1 MGLLE
6 SVLGLGGNDASGA
19 QSSLLGNKKVLLA
32 AGLLAYLA
40 MKHGNAPAAGGE
52 QQDGQGGSLFSSLG
66 SLAGMLGGAGA
77 LGGLG
82 GLLGQLT
89 GGGGNA
95 DHAAVD
101 ATAPGGIGPLQQILE
116 QAGPG
121 RTGPLMDRQWPEPAR
136 VERADRPGAG
146 RQRRAVSTGFDFRPE
161 RKRNRLA
168 TRRGSTRGRQSP
180 DAARHAA
187 ERMNA
192 RRPQTEKPANCGL
205 FHASP
210 HKKGSVDWLGAQAN
224 E

>member
-116 QAGPG
+116 QAGLGEQVRSWIGNGQNLP
-121 RTGPLMDRQWPEPAR
+121 
-136 VERADRPGAG
+136 
-146 RQRRAVSTGFDFRPE
+146 VSSE
-161 RKRNRLA
+161 
-168 TRRGSTRGRQSP
+168 QI
-180 DAARHAA
+180 
-187 ERMNA
+187 
-192 RRPQTEKPANCGL
+192 
-205 FHASP
+205 
-210 HKKGSVDWLGAQAN
+210 AQALGGSGALSQLASTFGLN
-224 E
+224 ENEIASQLAEALPEAVNHLTPQGTLPSA